1 MLRKKVSK
9 EYLDI
14 LWKGR
19 IQEIENISE
28 YYYYTEF
35 MKYISSKISTSS
47 TEQ

>member
-9 EYLDI
+9 EYLNI

-28 YYYYTEF
+28 YYYYTDGFLE
-35 MKYISSKISTSS
+35 SQ
-47 TEQ
+47 ENP

>member
-9 EYLDI
+9 EYLNI

-28 YYYYTEF
+28 YYY
-35 MKYISSKISTSS
+35 
-47 TEQ
+47 